1 MMTRM
6 QKLMAS
12 AVGFDVEIHLV
23 GGFKPCI
30 GKCTDYI
37 QPLDNDP
44 EVASIYIKIPGRSS
58 LYEFTEEEIEK
69 LIIKN
74 KDE

>member
-1 MMTRM
+1 MTEM

-12 AVGFDVEIHLV
+12 AVGFDVEVHIV

-30 GKCTDYI
+30 GKCTGYT

-44 EVASIYIKIPGRSS
+44 EVAAIEIKIDGLPS
-58 LYEFTEEEIEK
+58 LYEITEDEIDT
-69 LIIKN
+69 LTIKAS
-74 KDE
+74 KK